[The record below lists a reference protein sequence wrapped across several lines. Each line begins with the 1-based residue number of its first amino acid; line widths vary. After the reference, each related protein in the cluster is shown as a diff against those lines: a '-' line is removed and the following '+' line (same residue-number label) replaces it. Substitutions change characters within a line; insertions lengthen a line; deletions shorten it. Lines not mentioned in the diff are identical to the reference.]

1 MKVGVIGLGNMGGGI
16 ALNLR
21 KAGNEVVVNDV
32 RRQMAEDHLSAGSVW
47 ADSPQEIGEQCEVVF
62 TSLPGPP
69 EVEAV
74 ATGENG
80 LLSGMKA
87 GSTWFDLS
95 TNSPTLIRRLHD
107 EFAAKGIKMLD
118 APVSGGTRGARDGT
132 LAIWVGGEEA
142 EFIKHMDLLL
152 AMGNAP
158 KYIGPIGAGT
168 VAKLSHNVMTY
179 MLQTALMECF
189 SLGVKGG
196 VEPLALWDAL
206 RHGAIGRTRTFD
218 LIGMYLRGEFDQGGF
233 TLKLAHKDV
242 MLATELGRELDV
254 PMRVA
259 NLALAELTEGMAR
272 GWAAK
277 DSWVTALLQEE
288 RTGLDFHFSA
298 EEVQEVRE
306 RP

>member
-47 ADSPQEIGEQCEVVF
+47 ADSPREIGEQCGVVF

>member
-21 KAGNEVVVNDV
+21 KAGNDVLVNDV

-47 ADSPQEIGEQCEVVF
+47 ADSPREIGEQCEVVF

-74 ATGENG
+74 ATGEDG
-80 LLSGMKA
+80 LLSGMKP

-95 TNSPTLIRRLHD
+95 TNSPALIRRLHD
-107 EFAAKGIKMLD
+107 EFAAKGIKVLD

-132 LAIWVGGEEA
+132 LAIWVGGDEA
-142 EFIKHMDLLL
+142 EFNKHMDLLL

-189 SLGVKGG
+189 TLGVKGG

-218 LIGMYLRGEFDQGGF
+218 LIGMYLRGEFDAGGF

-272 GWAAK
+272 GWEGK

-288 RTGLDFHFSA
+288 RTNLDFHYTA
-298 EEVQEVRE
+298 EEVREVRD

>member
-21 KAGNEVVVNDV
+21 KAGNDVLVNDV
-32 RRQMAEDHLSAGSVW
+32 RRQMAEDHLAAGSVW
-47 ADSPQEIGEQCEVVF
+47 ADSPGEIGEQCEVVF

-80 LLSGMKA
+80 LLSSMKP

-95 TNSPTLIRRLHD
+95 TNSPTLIRRLHG
-107 EFAAKGIKMLD
+107 EFAAKGIQMLD
-118 APVSGGTRGARDGT
+118 APVSGGTRGAREGT
-132 LAIWVGGEEA
+132 LAIWVGGDEA
-142 EFIKHMDLLL
+142 EFNKHMDLLL

-218 LIGMYLRGEFDQGGF
+218 LIGMYLRGEYDQGGF

-242 MLATELGRELDV
+242 MLATELARELNV

-272 GWAAK
+272 DWESK

-288 RTGLDFHFSA
+288 RTGLDFHYTA
-298 EEVQEVRE
+298 KEVQEVRE

>member
-21 KAGNEVVVNDV
+21 KAGNDVLVNDV

-47 ADSPQEIGEQCEVVF
+47 ADSPREIGEQCEVVF

-74 ATGENG
+74 ATGEDG
-80 LLSGMKA
+80 LLSGMKP

-95 TNSPTLIRRLHD
+95 TNSPALIRRLHD
-107 EFAAKGIKMLD
+107 EFAAKGIKVLD

-132 LAIWVGGEEA
+132 LAIWAGGDEA
-142 EFIKHMDLLL
+142 EFNKHMDLLL

-218 LIGMYLRGEFDQGGF
+218 LIGMYLRGEFDGGGF

-288 RTGLDFHFSA
+288 RAGLDFHYTA

>member
-1 MKVGVIGLGNMGGGI
+1 MKVGVIGLGNMGKGI

-21 KAGNEVVVNDV
+21 KAGHEMMVHDV
-32 RRQMAEDHLSAGSVW
+32 RRELAETHLTAGSAW
-47 ADSPQEIGEQCEVVF
+47 GETAGEVAAFSEVVF

-69 EVEAV
+69 EVESV
-74 ATGENG
+74 ALGEGG
-80 LLSGMKA
+80 LLAKMRP

-95 TNSPTLIRRLHD
+95 TNSPNLIRRLHGL
-107 EFAAKGIKMLD
+107 FAEKGIKLLD
-118 APVSGGTRGARDGT
+118 APVSGGSRGANEGT
-132 LAIWVGGEEA
+132 LAIWVGGDEE
-142 EFIKHMDLLL
+142 EFNKQRGLLE

-189 SLGVKGG
+189 TLGVKGG

-218 LIGMYLRGEFDQGGF
+218 LIGMYLRGNFDAGGF
-233 TLKLAHKDV
+233 TLRLAHKDV
-242 MLATELGRELDV
+242 TLATDLGRELGV

-259 NLALAELTEGMAR
+259 NLALAELTEGMGR
-272 GWAAK
+272 GWADK

-298 EEVQEVRE
+298 EEVQEVRD

>member
-1 MKVGVIGLGNMGGGI
+1 MGKGI

-21 KAGNEVVVNDV
+21 KAGNEMMVHDA
-32 RRQMAEDHLSAGSVW
+32 RRSVAEVHLEAGSAWGESV
-47 ADSPQEIGEQCEVVF
+47 ADVARFGEVVF

-69 EVEAV
+69 EVESV
-74 ATGENG
+74 ALGPDG
-80 LLSGMKA
+80 LLANMQP
-87 GSTWFDLS
+87 GSTWLDLS
-95 TNSPTLIRRLHD
+95 TNSPKLIRRLHD

-118 APVSGGTRGARDGT
+118 APVSGGTRGANEGT
-132 LAIWVGGEEA
+132 LAIWVGGDEA
-142 EFIKHMDLLL
+142 EFERLKPLLEG
-152 AMGNAP
+152 MGNAP

-179 MLQTALMECF
+179 MLQTALLECF
-189 SLGVKGG
+189 SMGVKGG

-218 LIGMYLRGEFDQGGF
+218 LIGQYLRGSFDAGGF
-233 TLKLAHKDV
+233 TLRLAHKDV
-242 MLATELGRELDV
+242 TLATDLGRELGV

-259 NLALAELTEGMAR
+259 NLALSELTEGMNR
-272 GWAAK
+272 GWADK

-288 RTGLDFHFSA
+288 RTGLDFHYTP
-298 EEVQEVRE
+298 EEVQEIRD

>member
-21 KAGNEVVVNDV
+21 KAGNDVLVNDV
-32 RRQMAEDHLSAGSVW
+32 RRQMAEDHLAAGSVW
-47 ADSPQEIGEQCEVVF
+47 ADSPGEIGEQCEVVF

-80 LLSGMKA
+80 LLSSMKP

-95 TNSPTLIRRLHD
+95 TNSPTLIRRLHG
-107 EFAAKGIKMLD
+107 EFAAKGIQMLD
-118 APVSGGTRGARDGT
+118 APVSGGTRGAREGT
-132 LAIWVGGEEA
+132 LAIWVGGDEA
-142 EFIKHMDLLL
+142 EFNKHMDLLL

-218 LIGMYLRGEFDQGGF
+218 LIGMYLRGEYDPGGL

-242 MLATELGRELDV
+242 MLATELARELNV

-272 GWAAK
+272 DWESK

-288 RTGLDFHFSA
+288 RTGLDFHYTA

>member
-21 KAGNEVVVNDV
+21 KAGNEVVVNDM
-32 RRQMAEDHLSAGSVW
+32 RRQMAEDHLAAGSVW
-47 ADSPQEIGEQCEVVF
+47 ADTPREIGEQCEVVF

-80 LLSGMKA
+80 LSSGMKP

-95 TNSPTLIRRLHD
+95 TTSPTLIRRLHD
-107 EFAAKGIKMLD
+107 EFAAKGIKVLD

-132 LAIWVGGEEA
+132 LAIWVGGDEA
-142 EFIKHMDLLL
+142 EFNKHMDLLL

-206 RHGAIGRTRTFD
+206 RHGAIGRARTFD
-218 LIGMYLRGEFDQGGF
+218 LIAMYLRGDYDQGGF

-272 GWAAK
+272 GWAGK
-277 DSWVTALLQEE
+277 DSWITALLQEE
-288 RTGLDFHFSA
+288 RTGLDFHYTA

>member
-1 MKVGVIGLGNMGGGI
+1 VGVIGLGNMGKGI

-21 KAGNEVVVNDV
+21 KAGHDMLVHDA
-32 RRQMAEDHLSAGSVW
+32 RRSVAEPHLQAGSAW
-47 ADSPQEIGEQCEVVF
+47 ADNVGEVARFSEVLF

-74 ATGENG
+74 ALGPDG
-80 LLSGMKA
+80 LLEHMQP

-95 TNSPTLIRRLHD
+95 TNSPNLIRRLHD
-107 EFAAKGIKMLD
+107 QFAAKGIKMLD
-118 APVSGGTRGARDGT
+118 APVSGGTRGANEGT
-132 LAIWVGGEEA
+132 LAIWVGGDEA
-142 EFIKHMDLLL
+142 EFDKQRPVLE

-189 SLGVKGG
+189 TLGVKGG

-218 LIGMYLRGEFDQGGF
+218 LIGMYLRGNFDAGGF
-233 TLKLAHKDV
+233 TLRLAHKDV
-242 MLATELGRELDV
+242 MLATELGREMGV

-259 NLALAELTEGMAR
+259 NLALAELTEGMNR
-272 GWAAK
+272 GWADK

-288 RTGLDFHFSA
+288 RTGLDFHYTP
-298 EEVQEVRE
+298 EEVQEVRD

>member
-21 KAGNEVVVNDV
+21 RAGNEVVVNDV
-32 RRQMAEDHLSAGSVW
+32 RRATAEDHLAAGSAW
-47 ADSPQEIGEQCEVVF
+47 ADSPREVGEQCEVVF

-74 ATGENG
+74 ATGEDG
-80 LLSGMKA
+80 LLGAMKP

-107 EFAAKGIKMLD
+107 EFAARGIKVLD
-118 APVSGGTRGARDGT
+118 APVSGGTRGAREGT
-132 LAIWVGGEEA
+132 LAIWVGGDEA
-142 EFIKHMDLLL
+142 EFNKHMDLLL

-158 KYIGPIGAGT
+158 KYIGPVGAGT

-218 LIGMYLRGEFDQGGF
+218 LIGMYLRGEFDAGGF

-242 MLATELGRELDV
+242 MLATELARELDV

-272 GWAAK
+272 GWEAK

-288 RTGLDFHFSA
+288 RVGLDFHYSA
-298 EEVQEVRE
+298 EEIQEVRE

>member
-1 MKVGVIGLGNMGGGI
+1 
-16 ALNLR
+16 
-21 KAGNEVVVNDV
+21 
-32 RRQMAEDHLSAGSVW
+32 
-47 ADSPQEIGEQCEVVF
+47 
-62 TSLPGPP
+62 
-69 EVEAV
+69 
-74 ATGENG
+74 
-80 LLSGMKA
+80 MKA

-107 EFAAKGIKMLD
+107 EFAAKGIKVLD

-132 LAIWVGGEEA
+132 LAIWVGGDEA
-142 EFIKHMDLLL
+142 EFDKHMDLLL

-189 SLGVKGG
+189 TLGVKGG

-218 LIGMYLRGEFDQGGF
+218 LIGMYLRGEFDVGGF

-288 RTGLDFHFSA
+288 RTGLDFHYSA
-298 EEVQEVRE
+298 EAVQEVRE

>member
-32 RRQMAEDHLSAGSVW
+32 RRQMAEDHLAAGSTW
-47 ADSPQEIGEQCEVVF
+47 ADSPRDIGEQCEVVF

-80 LLSGMKA
+80 LLSGMKP

-95 TNSPTLIRRLHD
+95 TSSPALIRRLHD

-118 APVSGGTRGARDGT
+118 APVSGGTRGAREGT
-132 LAIWVGGEEA
+132 LAIWVGGDEA
-142 EFIKHMDLLL
+142 EFNKRMDLLL

-218 LIGMYLRGEFDQGGF
+218 LIGMYLRGEYDQGGF

-242 MLATELGRELDV
+242 MLATEMARELDV

-272 GWAAK
+272 GWESK

-288 RTGLDFHFSA
+288 RTGLDFHYTA

>member
-21 KAGNEVVVNDV
+21 KSGNEVVVNDV

-47 ADSPQEIGEQCEVVF
+47 ADSPREIGEQCEVVF

-74 ATGENG
+74 ATGQDG
-80 LLSGMKA
+80 LLAGMKP

-107 EFAAKGIKMLD
+107 DFAVKGIKVLD

-132 LAIWVGGEEA
+132 LAIWVGGDEA
-142 EFIKHMDLLL
+142 EFNKHMDLLL

-189 SLGVKGG
+189 TLGVKGG

-218 LIGMYLRGEFDQGGF
+218 LIGMYLRGEFDVGGF
-233 TLKLAHKDV
+233 ALKLAHKDV

-288 RTGLDFHFSA
+288 RTALDFHYSA